1 MHEEMSRDATQRMS
15 KCVTLLKDHYR
26 KMRTGRANTGLL
38 DGLKV
43 DYYGS
48 EVPLNQIASVSV
60 EDARTLVVSP
70 WDKSAVSAVEKAILK
85 SDLGLT
91 PNTAGQVIRLPLPPM
106 TEERRK
112 ELTKVARH
120 EAENARVAVRA
131 VRRDLMNELKEML
144 KEKRISEDDDR
155 RVQEEIQKVTDRHV
169 HDIDQVLAEK
179 EKELLQV

>member
-1 MHEEMSRDATQRMS
+1 MNRDATQRMS
-15 KCVTLLKDHYR
+15 KCVALLKDHYR

-43 DYYGS
+43 EYYGS
-48 EVPLNQIASVSV
+48 EVPLQQVASINV
-60 EDARTLVVSP
+60 EDSRTLVVSP

-120 EAENARVAVRA
+120 EAENARVAVRG

-144 KEKRISEDDDR
+144 KEKLISEDDDR
-155 RVQEEIQKVTDRHV
+155 RMQEEIQKLTDRHV
-169 HDIDQVLAEK
+169 HEIDAVLAEK

>member
-1 MHEEMSRDATQRMS
+1 MQDQMSKDATQRMS
-15 KCVTLLKDHYR
+15 KCVALLKDHFR

-38 DGLKV
+38 DGIKV
-43 DYYGS
+43 VYYGS
-48 EVPLNQIASVSV
+48 EVPLNQVASISV
-60 EDARTLVVSP
+60 EDSRTLVVSP
-70 WDKSAVSAVEKAILK
+70 WDKAAVGAVEKAILK

-91 PNTAGQVIRLPLPPM
+91 PNTAGQVIRLPLPAM

-155 RVQEEIQKVTDRHV
+155 RVQDEIQKLTDRHV
-169 HDIDQVLAEK
+169 HDIDAVLAEK

>member
-1 MHEEMSRDATQRMS
+1 MQDEMNRDATQRMS
-15 KCVTLLKDHYR
+15 KCVALLKDHYR

-43 DYYGS
+43 EYYGS
-48 EVPLNQIASVSV
+48 EVPLQQVASINV
-60 EDARTLVVSP
+60 EDSRTLVVSP

-120 EAENARVAVRA
+120 EAENARVAVRG

-144 KEKRISEDDDR
+144 KEKLISEDDDR
-155 RVQEEIQKVTDRHV
+155 RMQEEIQKLTDRHV
-169 HDIDQVLAEK
+169 HEIDAVLAEK